1 MTLPAN
7 VPAFRHVPDSDRYLR
22 GTSSTKVIKNDDH
35 SFVRNAQQVMYQTS
49 GEVGYH
55 YLGFDPEPIRMN
67 KKPLQDPY
75 VHTSIPKDH
84 SRLFLPAANSQNP
97 NHSEDYGRS
106 LTNRSIGNSA
116 REPFASGRS
125 INSDFSTTFQATQTF
140 SNPREKFAHT
150 LNNLD
155 ASFDRQKRRD
165 LFVASLPPK
174 PMQELVG
181 VATSNN
187 HSAMQS
193 MPWVLRLRKD
203 T

>member
-7 VPAFRHVPDSDRYLR
+7 VPAFRHVPDSDRFLR
-22 GTSSTKVIKNDDH
+22 GTSPIKVIKTDDH
-35 SFVRNAQQVMYQTS
+35 SVARNAQQIMHQTS

-67 KKPLQDPY
+67 KKPLRDPY
-75 VHTSIPKDH
+75 VHTSTLKDH
-84 SRLFLPAANSQNP
+84 SQIFRPANNQDNNQSDN
-97 NHSEDYGRS
+97 YGPC
-106 LTNRSIGNSA
+106 LKNRSMINSA
-116 REPFASGRS
+116 RDQLTTERS
-125 INSDFSTTFQATQTF
+125 VNSNFSSTFQAYQTF
-140 SNPREKFAHT
+140 PNPREKFAHT
-150 LNNLD
+150 LNSLD

-165 LFVASLPPK
+165 LYVASLPPK

-193 MPWVLRLRKD
+193 MPWQLRLRKD
-203 T
+203 I